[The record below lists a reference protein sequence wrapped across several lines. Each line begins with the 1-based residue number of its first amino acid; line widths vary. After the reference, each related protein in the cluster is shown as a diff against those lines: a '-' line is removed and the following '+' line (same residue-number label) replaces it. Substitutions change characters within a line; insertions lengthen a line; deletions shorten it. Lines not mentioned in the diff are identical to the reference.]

1 MISSAH
7 IGIGIIGREGIQ
19 AAKIS
24 DYAIAQFSFL
34 QRLLFVHGREC
45 YRKNSYLVILQFY
58 KNTLT
63 IGAQVFFSFYSRFS
77 NQIIYDKIL
86 YQMYNLIFTLIPIIW
101 YSIFDKEIKYSTL
114 QQKPKYYIQGI
125 KGKCMNYVRL
135 WKWIIYGFM
144 QGNLVVWACMKTNET
159 STYNGMSKD
168 LFNLGIS
175 RFIY

>member
-45 YRKNSYLVILQFY
+45 YRKNSYIVIFTFC
-58 KNTLT
+58 KNTLV
-63 IGAQVFFSFYSRFS
+63 IGAQVFFSISIGFLDVS
-77 NQIIYDKIL
+77 IYNNVL
-86 YQMYNLIFTLIPIIW
+86 YQMYNLIFTFIPLIW
-101 YSIFDKEIKYSTL
+101 YGINDKELKYSTL
-114 QQKPKYYIQGI
+114 QHNPHYYIQGI

-135 WKWIIYGFM
+135 WKWIISGFM